1 MVHGR
6 DLLPGYENCNFLFLP
21 DLYKATFSHGKK
33 KRGLFFSFPRR
44 KDVILKLE
52 RRDDRQWENKVRAI
66 LPSVVFSLL

>member
-33 KRGLFFSFPRR
+33 KRPFFSFPRR

-66 LPSVVFSLL
+66 LLSVVFFLL